1 MSTSDTPIFSR
12 LQRSPAYRVVAD
24 ALQKAVLEKTMKPGD
39 ALPIEGDLA
48 EQFGVNRSTVR
59 EGIRH
64 LEQTGLVV
72 RQGKKLIVSRP
83 SYDQVGDQVSRAL
96 IVHDVTFQE
105 LWEVKMSLEPL
116 AAELAA
122 TAIPDEL
129 IARIEENIEATKRA
143 LKSGDDLV
151 ELDVEFHGLI
161 AEASGNRAL
170 VMARGAIARLFYP
183 TYKVGMAAKAAGR
196 RLVDAHVKIFE
207 AIKTGE
213 AETASNWMRKHIVD
227 FKRGYEMA
235 GHDVNEPV
243 AYEE

>member
-1 MSTSDTPIFSR
+1 MSSPDSPIFSR
-12 LQRSPAYRVVAD
+12 LQRPPAYKIVAD
-24 ALQKAVLEKTMKPGD
+24 ALQKAVLEKTLKPGD
-39 ALPIEGDLA
+39 AFPIEGDLA
-48 EQFGVNRSTVR
+48 AQFGVNRSTVR

-64 LEQTGLVV
+64 LEQSGLVV
-72 RQGKKLIVSRP
+72 RQGKKLVVSLP

-105 LWEVKMSLEPL
+105 LWEVKMALEPL

-122 TAIPDEL
+122 AAITDDQINRME
-129 IARIEENIEATKRA
+129 ANIEATRRA
-143 LKSGDDLV
+143 LKNGDDLV
-151 ELDVEFHGLI
+151 ALDIEFHALI

-196 RLVDAHVKIFE
+196 RLVDAHANIFE
-207 AIKTGE
+207 AIKARE
-213 AETASNWMRKHIVD
+213 AQTAAEWMRKHIID
-227 FKRGYEMA
+227 FKRGYEIA
-235 GHDVNEPV
+235 GHNVSEPV